1 MTLSTANLVKGLR
14 LAAREAAECGVT
26 LMVQN
31 HHDLAC
37 HHDQFVTLLED
48 VGESNVRAAF
58 DAWAPHLQGVR
69 GEELVRAVEKVGP
82 WIEFTTVADY
92 EIQARF
98 RYDAQRVTTFA
109 KSRLTCVP
117 SRRGAVK
124 SIIRLSSK
132 GSGERGI
139 KVRSRTRCA
148 QR

>member
-1 MTLSTANLVKGLR
+1 M
-14 LAAREAAECGVT
+14 
-26 LMVQN
+26 MQN

-69 GEELVRAVEKVGP
+69 GEELLRAVEKVGP

-92 EIQARF
+92 EVQARF
-98 RYDAQRVTTFA
+98 RYDAQRVNYVREEPA
-109 KSRLTCVP
+109 YVRP

-124 SIIRLSSK
+124 SIIRPSSK
-132 GSGERGI
+132 DYGEPGT
-139 KVRSRTRCA
+139 KVRSPTRCA